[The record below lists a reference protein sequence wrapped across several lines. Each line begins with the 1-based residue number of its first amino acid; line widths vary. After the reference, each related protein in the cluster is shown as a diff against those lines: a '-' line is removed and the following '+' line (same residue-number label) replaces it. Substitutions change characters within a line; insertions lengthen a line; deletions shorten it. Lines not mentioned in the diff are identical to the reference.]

1 MPSSSTEVPS
11 KMLLAKYHPSKQ
23 TQTDNKHC
31 ALKTICILVSWR
43 GLRLKEGLLQSLRSI
58 YFKVSDPS
66 FINGA
71 KLGKSFNF
79 SESISHLNNR
89 TRIPIPVLPISQ
101 GNYEH
106 QMGSFMW
113 KCFLNL
119 KVLHKCEECEAKT
132 PLSNQFQCHVN
143 ITLRKLSPAPE
154 TFKRHIILAF
164 LKKGLMAQLRP

>member
-1 MPSSSTEVPS
+1 MSSSSTEAPS
-11 KMLLAKYHPSKQ
+11 KMLLAKCHPSKQ
-23 TQTDNKHC
+23 TQTDDKHL
-31 ALKTICILVSWR
+31 ALKKICILVSWR
-43 GLRLKEGLLQSLRSI
+43 VLDWKKV
-58 YFKVSDPS
+58 YCKVSDPS

-89 TRIPIPVLPISQ
+89 TRIPIPVLSISQ
-101 GNYEH
+101 GNYED
-106 QMGSFMW
+106 QMGSFTW

-132 PLSNQFQCHVN
+132 PLSNQFQHPVN